1 MPTYEYE
8 CESCGHRFE
17 ERQRLS
23 EAPLSTCPECQGPVA
38 RVVGSGVGILRGT
51 QSPGRGEPC
60 AFETTGQTCCG
71 RSERC
76 DSPGCGD

>member
-17 ERQRLS
+17 ERQSLS
-23 EAPLSTCPECQGPVA
+23 EAPLSTCPECRGPVA
-38 RVVGSGVGILRGT
+38 RLVGAGVGILRGA
-51 QSPGRGEPC
+51 QGPGRGESC

>member
-17 ERQRLS
+17 ERQSLS
-23 EAPLSTCPECQGPVA
+23 EAPLSACPACEGPVA
-38 RVVGSGVGILRGT
+38 RIVGGGVGILRGA
-51 QSPGRGEPC
+51 QAPARRESC